1 MDLKTYVAFTP
12 STAIYTQDNEVEYLT
27 LGLVSEVGE
36 LSGKVAKLFRGDKTI
51 EGMKEK
57 IAQEVG
63 DIFWFLS
70 QMHHLSEQINIFEI
84 ENGYMDGAYEAEWH
98 KKITQ
103 EELLHALYS
112 LCKDLQFE
120 SWHFLTYERLFE
132 TDASTVILSIMG
144 AAISVLVLLGFTAEE
159 VYDLNYEKLTGRKA
173 AGTIKGDGDGIDDR
187 H

>member
-1 MDLKTYVAFTP
+1 MDLKSYVAFTP
-12 STAIYTQDNEVEYLT
+12 STAIYTKDNEVEYLS

-70 QMHHLSEQINIFEI
+70 QMHHLSEHIDIFEV
-84 ENGYMDGAYEAEWH
+84 ENGYLDGVYDYEWH
-98 KKITQ
+98 TKVTEKETLDI
-103 EELLHALYS
+103 LYS
-112 LCKDLQFE
+112 LCKDLQLE

-132 TDASTVILSIMG
+132 TDSNSVILSIMG
-144 AAISVLVLLGFTAEE
+144 AAISVVVLLGYTAEE

-173 AGTIKGDGDGIDDR
+173 AGTIKGDGDDIYDR